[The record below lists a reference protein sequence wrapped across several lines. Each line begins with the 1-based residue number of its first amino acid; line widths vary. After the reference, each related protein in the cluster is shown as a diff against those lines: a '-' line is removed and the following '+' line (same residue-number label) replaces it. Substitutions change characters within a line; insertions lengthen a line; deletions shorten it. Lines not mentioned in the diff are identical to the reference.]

1 MPPKEITILKPLK
14 DLKLKEDLECV
25 YVYMDFNKRTI
36 EPYYNDEIKLP
47 LNIAKLMQK
56 AFPGT
61 QIKPKKLFDYL
72 DDIKIQYD
80 KEKQPD
86 NLVVTFYSRF

>member
-14 DLKLKEDLECV
+14 DLKLREDLEEV

-36 EPYYNDEIKLP
+36 EPYYNDEVKLP
-47 LNIAKLMQK
+47 LNIGKIMQK
-56 AFPGT
+56 AYP
-61 QIKPKKLFDYL
+61 QIIIKPKKLFSYL
-72 DDIKIQYD
+72 NDIKIQYD

-86 NLVVTFYSRF
+86 NLVITFYPSF